1 MVIEMF
7 RGEFGFLSNFYECEI
22 KYGSLRF
29 KNLEACFQALKSKDW
44 NVRKMFEKLDG
55 KSAKALG
62 RKIKLREDWDDIKEK
77 VMEYLVREK
86 FKQPWLKWKLLNTA
100 GAVLVEGNYW
110 NDRFWGV
117 DLRSGIGENKLG
129 KILMKVRDE
138 LAEETA
144 NEMLEFLPY
153 GEERG

>member
-1 MVIEMF
+1 MVVEMF

-44 NVRKMFEKLDG
+44 NVRKMFENLDG

-62 RKIKLREDWDDIKEK
+62 RKIKLREDWSDIREK
-77 VMEYLVREK
+77 VMEYLVKVK
-86 FKQPWLKWKLLNTA
+86 FSNEDLKNKLLSTGN
-100 GAVLVEGNYW
+100 AVLIEGNYW

-117 DLRSGIGENKLG
+117 DLRSGLGENKLG
-129 KILMKVRDE
+129 KILMKVR
-138 LAEETA
+138 L
-144 NEMLEFLPY
+144 Y
-153 GEERG
+153 YIV

>member
-1 MVIEMF
+1 MVIKMF

-22 KYGSLRF
+22 KYCSLRF

-44 NVRKMFEKLDG
+44 NVRKMFENLDG

-62 RKIKLREDWDDIKEK
+62 RKISLREDWSDIREK
-77 VMEYLVREK
+77 VMEYLVKVK
-86 FKQPWLKWKLLNTA
+86 FSNEYLKNKLLST
-100 GAVLVEGNYW
+100 GDAVLIEGNYW

-117 DLRSGIGENKLG
+117 DLKSGLGENRLG

-138 LAEETA
+138 L
-144 NEMLEFLPY
+144 
-153 GEERG
+153 RG